1 VVHVVAPGYQDVAY
15 ANFALRTKEKLALKK
30 PAKQIRLDAKHLV
43 VKV

>member
-1 VVHVVAPGYQDVAY
+1 MVHVVAPGYQDVAY
-15 ANFALRTKEKLALKK
+15 ANFALHTKEKLALKK